1 MGKLR
6 LGFLASHGG
15 SNMQAIIDACKDGRL
30 HAEPAAVISNN
41 SESTALERARR
52 EGIPGF
58 HLSSA
63 THPDPAELD
72 AAILRVLEERGVD
85 LVVLAGYMKLLGP
98 KSLERYR
105 GRILNIHPALL
116 PKFGGKG
123 LYGIKVHEAVLAAGE
138 TVTGVTIHLV
148 DERYDHGPTVA
159 QREVPVMDGDTPESL
174 AARVLEQEHRLFPET
189 LEKIARGEIDLDA
202 VARR

>member
-123 LYGIKVHEAVLAAGE
+123 LYGIRVHEAVLAAGE

>member
-1 MGKLR
+1 MRILR

-30 HAEPAAVISNN
+30 DAEPAVVISNN

-52 EGIPGF
+52 EGIPNY

-63 THPDPAELD
+63 THRDPAELD
-72 AAILRVLEERGVD
+72 AAILRTLEEHGVD
-85 LVVLAGYMKLLGP
+85 LVILAGYMKLLGP
-98 KSLERYR
+98 RTLVRYR

-123 LYGIKVHEAVLAAGE
+123 LYGKKVHEAVLAAGE
-138 TVTGVTIHLV
+138 RVTGVTIHLV
-148 DERYDHGPTVA
+148 DERYDAGPIVA
-159 QREVPVMDGDTPESL
+159 QSEVPVLDGDTVDSL
-174 AARVLEQEHRLFPET
+174 AARVLQREHQLFAET
-189 LEKIARGEIDLDA
+189 LQKIAVGEIDLDA
-202 VARR
+202 IDK